1 MKKLVLKLLVCAC
14 IGSLC
19 SCAQPAQPE
28 EEMLYVSILPL
39 KSIVGGIVGDDFDV
53 RVLVPA
59 GASPETFEPTPRQ
72 FVDLN
77 RARLI
82 FNVGLIDFETT
93 LLGKIEARD
102 KVVDLS
108 RGIDLI
114 AGSCSHAHNKVAR
127 AHELHAA
134 ATPEEQQ
141 TAGSHAA
148 ATPGERQLAGSHAAT
163 PAPQAHG
170 HCHAHGI
177 DPHIWTSPRAL
188 QRMAANAYEAI
199 HALWPDSVKYTENHA
214 RLQEQLA
221 ALDARTAGK
230 IAASGV
236 RYFIIY
242 HPALTYYARDYGLQQ
257 VAIEDDGKEPS
268 ARALARLIEQARRDS
283 VRTIFYQ
290 SQFPASAVE
299 VIARDIEA
307 QSVAIDPLK
316 EDVIAN
322 IDSLT
327 DLIVAQ

>member
-1 MKKLVLKLLVCAC
+1 MQKLVLKLLVCAC

-28 EEMLYVSILPL
+28 EETLYVSILPL
-39 KSIVGGIVGDDFDV
+39 KSIVGGIVGDDFDARV
-53 RVLVPA
+53 RVPA

-114 AGSCSHAHNKVAR
+114 AGSCSHAHGKVAR
-127 AHELHAA
+127 ADEPHAA
-134 ATPEEQQ
+134 AMSEEQQ

-170 HCHAHGI
+170 HSHAHGI

-290 SQFPASAVE
+290 SQFPASTVE

>member
-1 MKKLVLKLLVCAC
+1 MQKLVLKLLVCAC

-28 EEMLYVSILPL
+28 EETLYVSILPL

-114 AGSCSHAHNKVAR
+114 AGSCSHAHGKVAR
-127 AHELHAA
+127 ADEPHAA
-134 ATPEEQQ
+134 AMSEEQQ